1 MMEDTN
7 IIVAFLGMLVFI
19 FVTVSK
25 FQSVEIKI
33 ASLNDK
39 IKQQSKLIE
48 ELKDKN
54 TYQDIIINKL
64 NADYNLKHGI
74 K

>member
-1 MMEDTN
+1 MN
-7 IIVAFLGMLVFI
+7 NVVAFIAIMVFI

-25 FQSVEIKI
+25 FQNVEIKI
-33 ASLNDK
+33 ASLKDK
-39 IKQQSKLIE
+39 IEQQSKLIV

-54 TYQDIIINKL
+54 TYQDMIINKL